1 MTLLTTIAERVEDCF
16 VAAWV
21 DTRRG
26 VVLERHAPHEQPFV
40 ASALDAAIEVMRT
53 PERPPR
59 MVLLSE
65 HHLHI
70 VQRTAHDPHRV
81 LVVICGRSQ
90 NLGLAVSLV
99 RMLMDG
105 AQVEGEQMEGE
116 QMEGRTA

>member
-21 DTRRG
+21 DTRIG
-26 VVLERHAPHEQPFV
+26 SVIERHAPREEPFI
-40 ASALDAAIEVMRT
+40 APALDAAIEVMRT

-59 MVLLSE
+59 MVMLSAD
-65 HHLHI
+65 HLHI
-70 VQRTAHDPHRV
+70 VQRTVNDPHRV

-90 NLGLAVSLV
+90 NLGLAVSVV

-105 AQVEGEQMEGE
+105 EA
-116 QMEGRTA
+116 A